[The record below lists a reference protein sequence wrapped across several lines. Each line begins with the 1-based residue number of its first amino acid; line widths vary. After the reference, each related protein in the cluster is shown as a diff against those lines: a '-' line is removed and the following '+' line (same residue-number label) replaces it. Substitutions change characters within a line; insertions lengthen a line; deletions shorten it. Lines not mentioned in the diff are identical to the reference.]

1 MLPNIWNI
9 FGLKIS
15 LQDLSKKPRLVKLF
29 TSHRRIV
36 LSLRQYQLRM
46 GHNQDSLFISISL
59 SMFHS
64 LSHSPK
70 LYLYLSLFLNL
81 SLSGFVIFLLNLY
94 SFCVFNPLK
103 CLFI

>member
-64 LSHSPK
+64 LSLTLQNFISTF
-70 LYLYLSLFLNL
+70 LF
-81 SLSGFVIFLLNLY
+81 F
-94 SFCVFNPLK
+94 
-103 CLFI
+103 